1 MRARHGR
8 GGPRSAVTGREKPAP
23 IYGLWRRRGLGHPRG
38 SLRPPLGTAGQ
49 PRGST
54 PSPPSLERARL
65 KVAENDSPWAVSGT
79 EARLTWGWGST
90 PPAGPPPGGQRG
102 QRPKRGPTARWPLR
116 AGPASHS
123 VKSPGGGREKGEP
136 SPRRAKSRENEGAQA
151 WGVVPPQL
159 LGKTGGPASAPEE
172 PRQRALTLTAPSPLG
187 PPSLAPRDQPV
198 PQGTSRLCGLLLP
211 AELRAEARTHATRGT
226 SHAPRTKPRPSRHT
240 GKGQAFPAPRCP
252 AATPETAVTGG
263 QRFRHGFHGTGP
275 ASEVVRV
282 ALSKLFQDLGDHGGN
297 STLGYAGPA
306 GPRGGA
312 VTWSPAS
319 HWPPGSAEPG
329 VPRARSHVAATIP
342 PDSSLSCSELSFVM
356 HVPRQPPRVLGAVV
370 VGGADQWITEPTLLW
385 KSQRICV
392 GAAHLV
398 SQRGVC

>member
-1 MRARHGR
+1 M
-8 GGPRSAVTGREKPAP
+8 GG
-23 IYGLWRRRGLGHPRG
+23 RRGSPVPAEQKAGKTRG
-38 SLRPPLGTAGQ
+38 RRPGASSPL
-49 PRGST
+49 S
-54 PSPPSLERARL
+54 SWARL
-65 KVAENDSPWAVSGT
+65 
-79 EARLTWGWGST
+79 
-90 PPAGPPPGGQRG
+90 
-102 QRPKRGPTARWPLR
+102 
-116 AGPASHS
+116 
-123 VKSPGGGREKGEP
+123 
-136 SPRRAKSRENEGAQA
+136 
-151 WGVVPPQL
+151 
-159 LGKTGGPASAPEE
+159 GGPASTPEE

-282 ALSKLFQDLGDHGGN
+282 ALSKLLQDLGGHGGT
-297 STLGYAGPA
+297 STLGYAGPT

-329 VPRARSHVAATIP
+329 VPRARSRVAATVP

-356 HVPRQPPRVLGAVV
+356 HVPRQPPQGLGAV
-370 VGGADQWITEPTLLW
+370 GGRGADQWITEPTLLR
-385 KSQRICV
+385 KPQRICV

>member
-8 GGPRSAVTGREKPAP
+8 GGPGSAVTGREKPAP
-23 IYGLWRRRGLGHPRG
+23 IYGLWRRHGLGHPRG

-159 LGKTGGPASAPEE
+159 PGKTGGPRVHPRGAP
-172 PRQRALTLTAPSPLG
+172 PACADPHSPL
-187 PPSLAPRDQPV
+187 
-198 PQGTSRLCGLLLP
+198 TSRAPLP
-211 AELRAEARTHATRGT
+211 GT
-226 SHAPRTKPRPSRHT
+226 PRPAR
-240 GKGQAFPAPRCP
+240 
-252 AATPETAVTGG
+252 
-263 QRFRHGFHGTGP
+263 
-275 ASEVVRV
+275 
-282 ALSKLFQDLGDHGGN
+282 
-297 STLGYAGPA
+297 
-306 GPRGGA
+306 
-312 VTWSPAS
+312 
-319 HWPPGSAEPG
+319 PPG
-329 VPRARSHVAATIP
+329 HLAALWAP
-342 PDSSLSCSELSFVM
+342 
-356 HVPRQPPRVLGAVV
+356 PPR
-370 VGGADQWITEPTLLW
+370 
-385 KSQRICV
+385 
-392 GAAHLV
+392 
-398 SQRGVC
+398 